1 MRLRPELFLLALV
14 KVLRIVALE
23 GSPRRGR
30 GGVVGDGQE
39 LAGGRVLEVRMQIF
53 LAVAK

>member
-30 GGVVGDGQE
+30 GRVVGDGQE

-53 LAVAK
+53 LVVAK